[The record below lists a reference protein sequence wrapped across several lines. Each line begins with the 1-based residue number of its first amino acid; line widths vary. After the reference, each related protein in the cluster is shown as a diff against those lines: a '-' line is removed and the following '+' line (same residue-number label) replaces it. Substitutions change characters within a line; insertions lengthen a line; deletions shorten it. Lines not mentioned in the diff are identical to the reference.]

1 MSRSREPEVLKEEL
15 MAAKKKLAKLSKEN
29 TSLRTQAQRLEAI
42 VKKKEAAFN
51 RLMEVKLEK
60 LEEAGV
66 ATAKVK
72 QLRKDVATASTLND
86 KIRELESQLAS
97 KDEELSSLKS
107 SLKLTDMRELQ
118 VGLVPGFIW
127 DLRY

>member
-1 MSRSREPEVLKEEL
+1 